1 MEKAP
6 KLKVV
11 LFTSKTLKNGE
22 HPVMFRL
29 TKDRKAKYIATG
41 YSSKTTHWD
50 GKNNKPKS
58 KHPKQIELETYLMVQ
73 GEKMQRGLM
82 ELFLDKKTYSV
93 EQATNKVKGARNKKS
108 VKAYFDEVIQ
118 DEKAKGSIRTS
129 NAYKQT
135 RNVLFTFY
143 TKADLQFS
151 EMDYSLLT
159 KFESFLKQRKAK
171 DNTLIFYFKTIRAL
185 YNKAQKEGLIRS
197 KDSPFK
203 DFSISKFDK
212 TTQHRALQETEIEK
226 IKALKLEHNT
236 PIWHTRN
243 LFLFS
248 YYSMG
253 MNYTDVS
260 HLTWDNIIST
270 SVEGKEVLRVVYE
283 RAKTGR
289 KFNLK
294 LVAGAVKILNEYR
307 ELQTDKYIFP
317 VIHERADTALKM
329 YNRVM

>member
-11 LFTSKTLKNGE
+11 LFKSKKLKNGE
-22 HPVMFRL
+22 HPVMFRI
-29 TKDRKAKYIATG
+29 TKDRKSKYIATG

-58 KHPKQIELETYLMVQ
+58 KHPKQIELETYLMVEA
-73 GEKMQRGLM
+73 EKMQRGLM
-82 ELFLDKKTYSV
+82 EMFLDKKTYSL
-93 EQATNKVKGARNKKS
+93 EHATTKVKNARNKKT
-108 VKAYFDEVIQ
+108 VKAFFDEVVK
-118 DEKAKGSIRTS
+118 DEKAKGNIRTS

-143 TKADLQFS
+143 IKTDLQFS
-151 EMDYSLLT
+151 EIDYSLLT

-171 DNTLIFYFKTIRAL
+171 DNTLIFYFKTLRAL

-203 DFSISKFDK
+203 DFSIGKFDR
-212 TTQHRALQETEIEK
+212 TTQHRALQEGEIEK
-226 IKALKLEHNT
+226 IKALKLEFNT
-236 PIWHTRN
+236 PIWHARN

-248 YYSMG
+248 YYAMG

-260 HLTWDNIIST
+260 HLTWDNILTT
-270 SVEGKEVLRVVYE
+270 SVDSKEAFR
-283 RAKTGR
+283 
-289 KFNLK
+289 
-294 LVAGAVKILNEYR
+294 
-307 ELQTDKYIFP
+307 
-317 VIHERADTALKM
+317 
-329 YNRVM
+329 